1 MAAIRVELTCDT
13 YLCCLT
19 HAMSTERE
27 EVMGLLL
34 GEVRPI
40 HSISDVTFIHV
51 HVHVHVYIDIG
62 GRRICCGSS
71 VFIVH
76 DEETGQT
83 TRQGRDISRAAVIRS
98 H

>member
-40 HSISDVTFIHV
+40 HSISAAILI
-51 HVHVHVYIDIG
+51 HVHVYIDTG
-62 GRRICCGSS
+62 GRRICCSSS

-83 TRQGRDISRAAVIRS
+83 TRQGRDIPRAAVIRS

>member
-1 MAAIRVELTCDT
+1 
-13 YLCCLT
+13 
-19 HAMSTERE
+19 MSTERK

-34 GEVRPI
+34 GEVRPV
-40 HSISDVTFIHV
+40 HSISGVTLI
-51 HVHVHVYIDIG
+51 HVHVYIDTG
-62 GRRICCGSS
+62 GRRICCSSS
-71 VFIVH
+71 VFLVH